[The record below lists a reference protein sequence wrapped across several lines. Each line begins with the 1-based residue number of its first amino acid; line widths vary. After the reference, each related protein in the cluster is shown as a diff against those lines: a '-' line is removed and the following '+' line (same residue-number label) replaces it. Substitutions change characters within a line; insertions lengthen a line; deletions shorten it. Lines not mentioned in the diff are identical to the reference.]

1 MTRTLI
7 IVENAM
13 NPSGERA
20 EVEDQALDFV
30 MGSRFQDLADF
41 NFYLLKGFN

>member
-1 MTRTLI
+1 MILI

-13 NPSGERA
+13 NHFGEKV

-30 MGSRFQDLADF
+30 MGSRFRGLV
-41 NFYLLKGFN
+41 GFSFLE